1 MMTCSSDSN
10 CGTWLHRGRLMKS
23 RNYLLRLGILPS
35 AAEISGQ
42 RELAGPRSRLMV
54 SAHLV
59 STSRS
64 VWSAVTCHRFS
75 AGDLSPSNVQA
86 GADTLDPLLC
96 GSAGPTSRP
105 GRKAPTSRR
114 TPNAGAT
121 LGRPRWNACP
131 VSTSRSVP
139 QMIPRLRLQYHPPVR
154 NRRRRF
160 LVIPP
165 TNFRS
170 TGIRGTVWRL
180 AQRCVRSAMDGPFE
194 K

>member
-1 MMTCSSDSN
+1 
-10 CGTWLHRGRLMKS
+10 MKS
-23 RNYLLRLGILPS
+23 RSGFLRPGILAS

-42 RELAGPRSRLMV
+42 RQLAAPRGRLLVNAHRV
-54 SAHLV
+54 SI
-59 STSRS
+59 SRS

-114 TPNAGAT
+114 TPYAGAT

-139 QMIPRLRLQYHPPVR
+139 QMIPRLRLQYHPPAR
-154 NRRRRF
+154 NRRRRLF
-160 LVIPP
+160 VIPP
-165 TNFRS
+165 LSFRS
-170 TGIRGTVWRL
+170 TGIRGAAWRL
-180 AQRCVRSAMDGPFE
+180 AERGVRSAIDGPSQ